1 MRAGGSS
8 WAGRRVAFAAPAEM
22 SPAGRVMAKSVVARA
37 VVAACLLALGG
48 SVLPT
53 DVSAQ
58 TLRGRVLDSD
68 TREPVMLA
76 YVGLMADE
84 GEMVV
89 AALATTEGVFEL
101 TAPDDGSYFLYVS
114 RTGYETLVDGMFD
127 IGQDAVMDVQVGLR
141 ARPVELAPVVVEAE
155 AQRSP
160 LEIAGFYDRA
170 LMGQGTFLVREE
182 IQRKAIDKISDA
194 FREIPRVVID
204 ESRPLTGSMAVM
216 QYPSVQI
223 MRSGR
228 LCSPTFY
235 LDRHMIALGGDQVV
249 RPDDFI
255 TPAEVEAIEVYT
267 RTSEIPTGFDEVT
280 NCGVVLMWT
289 RTR

>member
-1 MRAGGSS
+1 MHHDMASLRTLSRPS
-8 WAGRRVAFAAPAEM
+8 RRPVRTWVA
-22 SPAGRVMAKSVVARA
+22 SVALCVGAVA
-37 VVAACLLALGG
+37 LLAG
-48 SVLPT
+48 
-53 DVSAQ
+53 DAAAQ
-58 TLRGRVLDSD
+58 TLRGRILDSE

-127 IGQDAVMDVQVGLR
+127 IGADAVMDVQVGLR

-155 AQRSP
+155 AERSP

-170 LMGQGTFLVREE
+170 LMGQGTFMVREE

-194 FREIPRVVID
+194 FREIPRIVID
-204 ESRPLTGSMAVM
+204 ESRPLTGSHAVM
-216 QYPSVQI
+216 QYPAVQL
-223 MRSGR
+223 MRNGR

-235 LDRHMIALGGDQVV
+235 LDRHVIAMGGSQIV
-249 RPDDFI
+249 RPDDFV
-255 TPAEVEAIEVYT
+255 TPAEIEAIEVYT
-267 RTSEIPTGFDEVT
+267 RPSEIPTGFDELT
-280 NCGVVLMWT
+280 SCGVVLMWT
-289 RTR
+289 RVR

>member
-1 MRAGGSS
+1 MQHGVSQHWTG
-8 WAGRRVAFAAPAEM
+8 GRRSG
-22 SPAGRVMAKSVVARA
+22 SPRRSASLGG
-37 VVAACLLALGG
+37 VAAWCAWTVLLMA
-48 SVLPT
+48 
-53 DVSAQ
+53 VSAADAASQ
-58 TLRGRVLDSD
+58 TLRGRILDSD

-76 YVGLMADE
+76 YVGLMAAE

-89 AALATTEGVFEL
+89 AALATTEGDFEL
-101 TAPDDGSYFLYVS
+101 TAPDGGSYFLYVS
-114 RTGYETLVDGMFD
+114 RTGYETLVDGLFD
-127 IGQDAVMDVQVGLR
+127 IGDQATMDVQVGLR

-160 LEIAGFYDRA
+160 LEVAGFYDRA
-170 LMGQGTFLVREE
+170 IMGQGTFLVREE
-182 IQRKAIDKISDA
+182 IQRKAVDKISDA
-194 FREIPRVVID
+194 FREIPRIIID

-235 LDRHMIALGGDQVV
+235 LDRHVIAMGGDQVV
-249 RPDDFI
+249 RPDDFV

-267 RTSEIPTGFDEVT
+267 RPSEIPTGFDELT

-289 RTR
+289 RVR